1 MTEQTPAEQ
10 ALPFEMSEPLQ
21 TFYREMEAR
30 LARSGLALVVER
42 GPGPEFG
49 GFYVE
54 EGRARVV
61 LRDDLP
67 PEAAE
72 HTLAHELVHGL
83 QRLEEWPRASAAPT
97 LGDDSPA
104 EEVAAV
110 LQALVHCAAAEMRI
124 APLGLSAEWEQ
135 SERQRNV
142 RYLLRAPHTGS
153 DRRGTPAWAY
163 WTLLYAYL
171 SVLHPHERVRTLLGN
186 IGRALPKA
194 AKAGAEAAALVR
206 QTGYATRGQALN
218 TLRAVHGLLALGDN
232 IVIEQVQEA
241 APEGG
246 AE

>member
-1 MTEQTPAEQ
+1 MNDHTPAEQ
-10 ALPFEMSEPLQ
+10 TLPFEMGGALRA
-21 TFYREMEAR
+21 FYREMEAR
-30 LARSGLALVVER
+30 LAQSGLSLVVER

-67 PEAAE
+67 PDAAE

-83 QRLEEWPRASAAPT
+83 QRLEGWPRASAAPT

-110 LQALVHCAAAEMRI
+110 LQALVHCAAAELRI

-142 RYLLRAPHTGS
+142 RYLLRAPHAGS
-153 DRRGTPAWAY
+153 DQRGTPAWAY

-171 SVLHPHERVRTLLGN
+171 SVLHPQARVRTLLGN
-186 IGRALPKA
+186 IGRALPEA
-194 AKAGAEAAALVR
+194 AKVGAEAAAVV
-206 QTGYATRGQALN
+206 QHTGYATREQALD
-218 TLRAVHGLLALGDN
+218 TLRSVHDLLALGDN
-232 IVIEQVQEA
+232 IVIEQVQDED
-241 APEGG
+241 PG
-246 AE
+246 AESE